1 VIDPSN
7 LADFASTTVVGYR
20 ADAPLTELLGLD
32 ADRKN
37 PAWNLTSQVRGIAF
51 AKRASTVGRHEPHC
65 EHHARERCEHHRPR
79 DEEKF

>member
-1 VIDPSN
+1 VEAQKVARSRCCAKRCDKECREEQRWKCRCYKERSSN
-7 LADFASTTVVGYR
+7 AR
-20 ADAPLTELLGLD
+20 ELRTL
-32 ADRKN
+32 
-37 PAWNLTSQVRGIAF
+37 RGIAF